1 MLVLQCWCCY
11 ALPHVPLWF
20 QYLSIWEKHNGN
32 CVINTNGHKSSL
44 FYDGI
49 KQNKTSSVK
58 HLEKKTYIQFYT
70 QYHYCVYEGNSGST
84 ENVKMHWLY
93 VEFMHYRFLISL
105 WMKPPCCWHTVM
117 TVTVPFNEITGM
129 GRHYLWCVLQTR
141 FFCNPCTGLDR
152 PLGFPGGWGCQIS
165 RQLAHE
171 GEQVFSP
178 MHWLSLLTRRYS
190 WYSFLLQAELTPGS
204 ECGWKDVNKKFQW
217 HRRESN
223 PWPSSL

>member
-11 ALPHVPLWF
+11 SLPHVPLWF

-58 HLEKKTYIQFYT
+58 HLEKKHIFTFIL
-70 QYHYCVYEGNSGST
+70 NILI
-84 ENVKMHWLY
+84 M
-93 VEFMHYRFLISL
+93 FM
-105 WMKPPCCWHTVM
+105 KATVAALRM
-117 TVTVPFNEITGM
+117 SRCTDCMWNLCITGFLFPCEWS
-129 GRHYLWCVLQTR
+129 HPAADTLLWLLQCHLMKLLEWGDTICDV
-141 FFCNPCTGLDR
+141 FYKHGFLQPLYR
-152 PLGFPGGWGCQIS
+152 PSGFPGGWGCHIS

-178 MHWLSLLTRRYS
+178 MHWLPLPTRRYS

-204 ECGWKDVNKKFQW
+204 KCGWKDVNKKFQW

-223 PWPSSL
+223 LWPSSL